1 MGFDQ
6 VCICRRTSTFSS
18 DLDERVFL
26 CPLEDVKRE
35 ALGVKRMDV
44 VR

>member
-1 MGFDQ
+1 MSFNQ
-6 VCICRRTSTFSS
+6 VCVRRRPPTFSS

-35 ALGVKRMDV
+35 R
-44 VR
+44 

>member
-6 VCICRRTSTFSS
+6 VCVCRRIPTFSS

-26 CPLEDVKRE
+26 CPLEDVKRK
-35 ALGVKRMDV
+35 AYGCYV
-44 VR
+44 VRLR

>member
-1 MGFDQ
+1 MSFNR
-6 VCICRRTSTFSS
+6 VCVCRRTPTFSS